1 MSGDWTPAAPGLQ
14 TVTGPAAQT
23 DATTSDV
30 TLISVT
36 VQAVA
41 GQVYQVTGYFASTQ
55 ITSSGT
61 PFVRLSVG
69 GTEYRFGTA
78 GNTLTYAANQVVVGN
93 ATAYYPAPTTGSVT
107 FSIVARTS
115 AGGIRT
121 AANAATIWAE
131 LT

>member
-1 MSGDWTPAAPGLQ
+1 MTLDLTPAPIGVQ
-14 TVTGPAAQT
+14 TASGPAVQT

-30 TLISVT
+30 TLVSVT
-36 VQAVA
+36 IAAVS
-41 GQVYQVTGYFASTQ
+41 GQVYRVTGYFASTQ
-55 ITSSGT
+55 ITATGT
-61 PFVRLSVG
+61 PFVRLSLG

-78 GNTLTYAANQVVVGN
+78 GNTLAYTANQVVAGN
-93 ATAYYPAPTTGSVT
+93 ATAYYTAPSTGNVT

-121 AANAATIWAE
+121 AANAATVWAE